1 MIKNFPFRN
10 SIEEPKISPQL
21 KESPTNKTEF
31 HKPDNKKLS
40 ELKVTALSNFNS
52 DFDRHRT
59 NDSYDYAI
67 NGYNSLEFS
76 PKTLHNLNH
85 SEETSNHIS
94 LNNPER
100 IISQNIEMNGIKSN
114 KDNESEFVSYIN
126 LAFEQEHQV

>member
-1 MIKNFPFRN
+1 M
-10 SIEEPKISPQL
+10 
-21 KESPTNKTEF
+21 TTY
-31 HKPDNKKLS
+31 
-40 ELKVTALSNFNS
+40 
-52 DFDRHRT
+52 DFGI
-59 NDSYDYAI
+59 Y
-67 NGYNSLEFS
+67 GYNSLEFS